1 MTNLSR
7 EEQIELMAFINMM
20 SKKLTNEEIKDRIS
34 KIYSKLEKEIFKN
47 GR

>member
-1 MTNLSR
+1 MKDLTR
-7 EEQIELMAFINMM
+7 EEQIELLAFINMM
-20 SKKLTNEEIKDRIS
+20 LKNLTNEEIKDRIS

>member
-34 KIYSKLEKEIFKN
+34 KIYLKLEKEIFEN

>member
-7 EEQIELMAFINMM
+7 GEQIELMAFINMM

-34 KIYSKLEKEIFKN
+34 KIYLKLEKEIFEN